1 MKNSKFRI
9 IASSLL
15 SASLLLGV
23 SASAFAQDAP
33 AAPAGEQA
41 VETLT
46 VDPVHSNAMF
56 RVKHN
61 DAAYVFG
68 DFLGE
73 SGEFTYDPNNPENST
88 FNVEILVDSISTG
101 NEQRDAHLKSADFF
115 DAKQFPKLTFKST
128 EVKKRGVNTLAV
140 TGDLTIHGV
149 TKPITTIVQMT
160 GTSTND
166 EGQQFRGFY
175 TTFNINRTDFGMD
188 YGVGT
193 MISDNV
199 KIILSFET
207 GVAAK

>member
-1 MKNSKFRI
+1 MNNSKLRL

-15 SASLLLGV
+15 SASLLFGLGT
-23 SASAFAQDAP
+23 SAFAQDTA
-33 AAPAGEQA
+33 AAPAGEPK

-73 SGEFTYDPNNPENST
+73 SGTFTYDPNNPENSS
-88 FNVEILVDSISTG
+88 FNVEILADSINTG

-128 EVKKRGVNTLAV
+128 AVKKRGVNTLEV

-149 TKPITTIVQMT
+149 TNEITTIVQMT

-166 EGQQFRGFY
+166 KGQQFRGFY

-199 KIILSFET
+199 KIILSMET
-207 GVAAK
+207 GVAK